1 MKKALFFAGL
11 ATASLLFAGC
21 NKEADV
27 KGLDGFPIEIILSDA
42 QTRTTN
48 AGMSTKW
55 AEGDALSV
63 FYAPAGET
71 TYSANK
77 KFTIQDPETNRAT
90 GTVDLEAA
98 SNDWYL
104 LYAYASQITSPENTS
119 SGYSY
124 IGCKSNESQK
134 QTGYDS
140 KAHLAGCAAS
150 AGFPLYGIKKNVP
163 REETPVVEM
172 KHVASAVAI
181 KVKNDA
187 GKAIKISKVE
197 FTAPEPIVGAFY
209 VNFAQDPVVLTKH
222 TSYTSAT
229 AVLDVQDAPDLAAGE
244 TATFYMGI
252 KPFSAKVGDKLTLKI
267 TADAGVVE
275 KPVTLEAAADFKAG
289 FIKTLNV
296 NYKAAAPVQTI
307 TVSDIAASIT
317 TTSGDDAF
325 SGKLEGAIVTFVSGS
340 NAFIQDE
347 TGGILLYKYGHT
359 FKAGDKLSG
368 IVSGKGKVYS
378 GLKELTE
385 LTVETI
391 TSDQPIPAAKEM
403 TLAELNAAYDANM
416 SVLVK
421 LKGVTVSGAFDNRN
435 TTMTDGTE
443 TLALRDQKNGLTIGA
458 GKYDIIGFPS
468 YHDAAQFGVWAQEN
482 IIVAAD
488 APVLAAVLDGEASVS
503 ATTTSVKVNV
513 TGNVAWYM
521 EKEEGSEALSFNP
534 ESGEGIGAVTVSFPA
549 NTTSTAVT
557 YEFYVKTNDATLA
570 AAGKEEIKFT
580 ITQAAATPVTA
591 KTLPYEEAFS
601 NTKGD
606 FTIEDKV
613 IPDAL
618 SYVWQAT
625 EKYGMKASAF
635 ANKTAYASESWLISP
650 VVSFVGATHPALTFS
665 HAVNNF
671 ASVAKAQ
678 EETSVWI
685 REKGGEWTK
694 LSGVNYPTSLSW
706 TFVESGSIDLS
717 AYVNK
722 QIEIGFKYTSTT
734 DGAGTWEVK
743 NFKLAEAEAPTPV
756 FNATIS
762 TTSAPAEASEVKV
775 YVTGN
780 VDWTAS
786 VTGGA
791 TLSDASGTGDKTLTV
806 SIPANTDTENQK
818 SHVVTVQ
825 TTAEVATK
833 SFEFTITQAKAT
845 AVGADDVVFT
855 FSEMSL
861 ENGVAYTE
869 PFESNGVSVTF
880 SGGGDNGKYYTKGT
894 GIRLYANGTVTVASS
909 KTITKIQYIFQ
920 DTKDSSGSGANKV
933 EFYTYP
939 VASDWTVNA
948 GTFTYGANSE
958 WTGSASSV
966 ALTRAEGKGHW
977 RLQKVV
983 VTCSDTPAPVPT
995 LTEIEVSGQ
1004 TTEFTVGDTF
1014 TFDGTVTATYSDN
1027 STKTV
1032 TPTNVSEPDMTV
1044 AGTPEVTVTYQ
1055 EGGATATAKYTI
1067 TVKAAGT
1074 SGDAKYTLNPVQGSD
1089 NGYANSE
1096 DITIGGIT
1104 WNVTGN
1110 STLVPWRIGGK
1121 SLTEVDRAIYSKTA
1135 MNYNIG
1141 KIEITHGNASN
1152 ITVNSMTVVVA
1163 SDADFAN
1170 VVSELTPTFAA
1181 NSTVTVEKPVGANWS
1196 NCYYKIIYNVSV
1208 TGSSNRF
1215 IEFAKA
1221 EFFE

>member
-27 KGLDGFPIEIILSDA
+27 KDLDGFPIEIILSDA

-134 QTGYDS
+134 QSGYDD
-140 KAHLAGCAAS
+140 KTHLAGCSAA

-252 KPFSAKVGDKLTLKI
+252 KPFSAKIGDKLSLKI
-267 TADAGVVE
+267 TADAGIVE
-275 KPVTLEAAADFKAG
+275 KDVELEAAADFKAG

-368 IVSGKGKVYS
+368 NVSGKGKVYS

-403 TLAELNAAYDANM
+403 TLAELNAAYDDNM

-421 LKGVTVSGAFDNRN
+421 LKGVTVEAGFTSRN
-435 TTMTDGTE
+435 TTMKDGEE
-443 TLALRDQKNGLTIGA
+443 TLTLRDQKNGLTIGA

-601 NTKGD
+601 NTQGE
-606 FTIEDKV
+606 FTTDNKEM
-613 IPDAL
+613 PSAL
-618 SYVWQAT
+618 TYVWTPT
-625 EKYGMKASAF
+625 EKYGMKASGYVGG
-635 ANKTAYASESWLISP
+635 TAYKTESWLISP
-650 VVSFVGATHPALTFS
+650 VVDIPATATSPALSFDQALNQFTS
-665 HAVNNF
+665 IDK
-671 ASVAKAQ
+671 AK
-678 EETSVWI
+678 EEATVWVRI
-685 REKGGEWTK
+685 EGGSWTA
-694 LSGVNYPTSLSW
+694 LTGVTYPTTLSW
-706 TFVESGSIDLS
+706 TFVSSGSVDLA
-717 AYVNK
+717 AYK
-722 QIEIGFKYTSTT
+722 GKKIQIGFKYTSTET
-734 DGAGTWEVK
+734 KAGTWEVK
-743 NFKLAEAEAPTPV
+743 NFKIAEVSAPAPEFSV
-756 FNATIS
+756 AIS
-762 TTSAPAEASEVKV
+762 TTSAPAEASTVNV

-786 VTGGA
+786 VTNGA
-791 TLSDASGTGDKTLTV
+791 TLSDASGTGTKTLTV
-806 SIPANTDTENQK
+806 SIPANTMADQK
-818 SHVVTVQ
+818 SYVVTVQ
-825 TTAEVATK
+825 TSAEVEKK
-833 SFEFTITQAKAT
+833 SYEFTITQAKAT
-845 AVGADDVVFT
+845 VIGDDDVVFT
-855 FSEMSL
+855 FSEMGL
-861 ENGVAYTE
+861 ENDTAYPD
-869 PFESNGVSVTF
+869 PFVKDGVSVTF
-880 SGGGDNGKYYTKGT
+880 GGGGNTGKYYTKGN
-894 GIRLYANGTVTVASS
+894 GIRVYGNGTVTVASS
-909 KTITKIQYIFQ
+909 KMITKIAYVFQ
-920 DTKDSSGSGANKV
+920 DDKDSSGSGANKV
-933 EFYTYP
+933 EFFTYP
-939 VASDWTVNA
+939 VASDWTINV
-948 GTFTYGANSE
+948 GTFTHGANSE
-958 WTGSASSV
+958 WSGSAGSV
-966 ALTRAEGKGHW
+966 VLTRSEGKGHW

-983 VTCSDTPAPVPT
+983 VTCGDTPAPAAT
-995 LTEIEVSGQ
+995 LTKIELSGQ
-1004 TTEFTVGDTF
+1004 TTEFNVGDTF

-1032 TPTNVSEPDMTV
+1032 TPTSVSSPDMSV
-1044 AGTPEVTVTYQ
+1044 AGTPEVTVTYT
-1055 EGGATATAKYTI
+1055 EGEATATAKYTI
-1067 TVKAAGT
+1067 TVKAATPVG
-1074 SGDAKYTLNPVQGSD
+1074 GAEYTLTPSAGSD
-1089 NGYANSE
+1089 NGYANAE
-1096 DITIGGIT
+1096 DIVIDGIT

-1110 STLVPWRIGGK
+1110 STLVPWRLGGK
-1121 SLTEVDRAIYSKTA
+1121 SLDGVDRAIYSKTP
-1135 MNYNIG
+1135 MNHNIG
-1141 KIEITHGNASN
+1141 KIVITHGEAKN
-1152 ITVNSMTVVVA
+1152 ITVNSMTVIVA
-1163 SDADFAN
+1163 TDVAFTN
-1170 VVSELTPTFAA
+1170 VVSTLTPTFAA
-1181 NSTVTVEKPVGANWS
+1181 SSSVTVEKPAGANWD
-1196 NCYYKIIYNVSV
+1196 NCYYKIIYNVTV
-1208 TGSSNRF
+1208 TTTSNKF
-1215 IEFAKA
+1215 LEFSKA
-1221 EFFE
+1221 EFFK